1 MKCPYCGKLDNKV
14 LDSRLSRENS
24 AIRRRRVCTGCN
36 HRFTTYERVEEQTPV
51 LIKNDG
57 RRELYNREKLR
68 KGIMMAAQ
76 KRPIAASTIEAFIDE
91 LERKL
96 QEANYKEIPTREIG
110 ERVMDFLRK
119 LDPVAYIRFA
129 SVYKNYTLEDFER
142 EAKGLHGLSG
152 HGRRGS
158 DSGHGQFKQ

>member
-24 AIRRRRVCTGCN
+24 AIRRRRVCTACN
-36 HRFTTYERVEEQTPV
+36 HRFTTYERVEEQTPM

-57 RRELYNREKLR
+57 RREAYNRSKLK

-76 KRPIAASTIEAFIDE
+76 KRPIAVSTIDAFIDE

-110 ERVMDFLRK
+110 ERVVDFLKK
-119 LDPVAYIRFA
+119 LDPVAYIRFV

-142 EAKGLHGLSG
+142 EVKGLHLVNTHRGPEGSQG
-152 HGRRGS
+152 HL
-158 DSGHGQFKQ
+158 KQ